1 MINDVFNHIVGAGG
15 NDAYCA
21 LTMVLLHRESMH
33 SWPIS
38 LQEDHY
44 QKAKKNNKIVHTFR
58 KRGKNV
64 GSMFL

>member
-1 MINDVFNHIVGAGG
+1 MINDVFNHIVGAG

-44 QKAKKNNKIVHTFR
+44 QKAKN
-58 KRGKNV
+58 
-64 GSMFL
+64 S